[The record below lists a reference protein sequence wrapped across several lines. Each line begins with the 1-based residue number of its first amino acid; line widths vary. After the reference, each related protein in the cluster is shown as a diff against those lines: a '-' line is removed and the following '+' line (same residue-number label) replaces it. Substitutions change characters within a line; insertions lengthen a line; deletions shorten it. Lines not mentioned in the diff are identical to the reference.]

1 LVRRFAAEPQG
12 TEEARR
18 TRRTVDGR
26 RHLTMSVLDWF
37 LTVVLVVIY
46 VSLIVTVAIITFQ
59 KGYLLLGLFGIFIPI
74 LWLIGA
80 ILPAKPG
87 SAYAI
92 EREREMVT
100 QSSGSA
106 FRRF

>member
-1 LVRRFAAEPQG
+1 
-12 TEEARR
+12 
-18 TRRTVDGR
+18 
-26 RHLTMSVLDWF
+26 MSVLDWF

-59 KGYLLLGLFGIFIPI
+59 KGYLLLGIFGIFIPV

-92 EREREMVT
+92 ERERELE
-100 QSSGSA
+100 SASA